1 MGWRVPIVEI
11 FMPLWD
17 ERIQFQDSSPPV
29 CVFERWDVWTRWK
42 CASNHRNALKK
53 RFKSFINV
61 NQSRIISC
69 FRLFHTTHWSVTGGA
84 AANDRLIICSTDSD
98 STELTPFYISCL
110 GSKNSKKF
118 SSVPWKLRKS
128 IKSTKCLTFWL
139 KHNTLTFTL
148 CTQCYEGLQLTIV
161 FISVQSSKA
170 LKTRKIV
177 QMPKADF
184 YKLLVKLKEVQ
195 FSIMKDDEKHQI
207 LMI

>member
-1 MGWRVPIVEI
+1 MGWRVAIVEI

-69 FRLFHTTHWSVTGGA
+69 FRLFHTIHWSVTGGA

-98 STELTPFYISCL
+98 STELTPFTFL
-110 GSKNSKKF
+110 ALDPKTQRNS
-118 SSVPWKLRKS
+118 VHYHERWES

-139 KHNTLTFTL
+139 KHNTLTFSL

-161 FISVQSSKA
+161 FISVQSS
-170 LKTRKIV
+170 
-177 QMPKADF
+177 
-184 YKLLVKLKEVQ
+184 
-195 FSIMKDDEKHQI
+195 
-207 LMI
+207 